1 MLLPRPQLDEDGNE
15 VDPREDLVQKLLEY
29 KRFKA
34 ILPLLQQLEDD
45 RQQQEKRG
53 NIVRELAMVG
63 KQNNPG
69 EELTTLDLYKLLK
82 IYEKVL
88 KRYQLQNRSEEHTS
102 ELQSLMRI
110 SYAVFCLKKKTPK
123 CKLID
128 KTTQTHKK

>member
-82 IYEKVL
+82 INEKVL
-88 KRYQLQNRSEEHTS
+88 KSYQLQNEEVVHTVVQYPYTIR
-102 ELQSLMRI
+102 EKQDI
-110 SYAVFCLKKKTPK
+110 ILKIGRASSKERE
-123 CKLID
+123 C
-128 KTTQTHKK
+128 QYV

>member
-1 MLLPRPQLDEDGNE
+1 MIRRPPRSTRTDTLLPDTTLFRS
-15 VDPREDLVQKLLEY
+15 
-29 KRFKA
+29 
-34 ILPLLQQLEDD
+34 PLLQQLEDD

-88 KRYQLQNRSEEHTS
+88 KRYQLQNEEVVHTVVQYPYNIR
-102 ELQSLMRI
+102 EQKDIILNTLATMGNMNFDD
-110 SYAVFCLKKKTPK
+110 VL
-123 CKLID
+123 LL
-128 KTTQTHKK
+128 